1 MLISY
6 RFNNFCSFYG
16 DSEFSMCASG
26 GKVLRRFPDNYTK
39 TDNGYSL
46 LKTAVMVGEN
56 AGGKSNFIKSLRF
69 LKSLF
74 KNNEQVKAFYP
85 YLNSAALKEKEE
97 TTQTFEIV
105 FRADNSRVYKYDLKI
120 DVSGI
125 SREALSVAEKKRS
138 RPKQVL
144 EVERIEDGRGYE
156 TVGERV
162 KAGAKKLPAA
172 RQGSMGLFVT
182 KLALLGDEDA
192 EAVVNWMNHRLCTES
207 ITPDMESDEVRLE
220 EDMKILKDE
229 RYLEIFR
236 MVDYSICAIEVD
248 EEKPYSKTLIIR
260 KNKNG
265 TEYVR
270 ELQMDSAGVKEFFAW
285 AVQIFRVVYQ
295 DKVVFADEMD
305 RVLNPVLSDR
315 VIAYINGKRHH
326 GQFIFSTHNVLHLD
340 LQTYMKEQIY
350 FVTKEPET
358 LLSEIYSLADFPE
371 VRYQTAKVYEF
382 YMKGILGGT
391 AFEQT

>member
-1 MLISY
+1 MLICY
-6 RFNNFCSFYG
+6 RFNNLCSFYG
-16 DSEFSMCASG
+16 DSEFSMRASG

-46 LKTAVMVGEN
+46 LKTAVVVGEN

-85 YLNSAALKEKEE
+85 YLNSTALEEKEE

-105 FRADNSRVYKYDLKI
+105 FQADNSRVYKYDLEI

-125 SREALSVAEKKRS
+125 SREALFVAEKKRS
-138 RPKQVL
+138 RSKQVL
-144 EVERIEDGRGYE
+144 EVERSEDGRGYE
-156 TVGERV
+156 TVGEKA
-162 KAGAKKLPAA
+162 KAGTKKLPAA
-172 RQGSMGLFVT
+172 RAGSMGLFVT

-192 EAVVNWMNHRLCTES
+192 EAAVNWMNHRLCIES

-229 RYLEIFR
+229 QYLEIFR

-248 EEKPYSKTLIIR
+248 EEKPYSKTLIKR

-265 TEYVR
+265 TECVR
-270 ELQMDSAGVKEFFAW
+270 DLEKDSAGVKEFFAW
-285 AVQIFRVVYQ
+285 AAQIFRVVYQ
-295 DKVVFADEMD
+295 DKVVFADGMD
-305 RVLNPVLSDR
+305 RVLNPILSDR
-315 VIAYINGKRHH
+315 VIAYINGKSHH

-340 LQTYMKEQIY
+340 LETYMKEQIY

-382 YMKGILGGT
+382 YMKGILEGIYS
-391 AFEQT
+391 